1 METDTEKQTEQAEMP
16 EGVCAEAERNEDSGQ
31 EAELARLKELVAEL
45 GRENERL
52 GRTERARRQTQEFIL
67 KHPRA
72 GEMRRELEA
81 AVLAAEP
88 ERAEAEMERQY
99 ARMLEQSCKTPE
111 ELLKDGEFIKR
122 CVLEERIRS
131 AVIAEYLE
139 EMRRMSAPRILAGGY
154 APVREANRARSLQDA
169 GEMTRGLCAKAGA
182 AR

>member
-1 METDTEKQTEQAEMP
+1 METDTEKQTEKADMT
-16 EGVCAEAERNEDSGQ
+16 EGVGAEENGGQ

-72 GEMRRELEA
+72 GEMRRELEE

-111 ELLKDGEFIKR
+111 ELFKDGEFIKR

-139 EMRRMSAPRILAGGY
+139 EMRRMSVPRMLAGGY

-169 GEMTRGLCAKAGA
+169 GEMTRGLCGA

>member
-1 METDTEKQTEQAEMP
+1 M
-16 EGVCAEAERNEDSGQ
+16 
-31 EAELARLKELVAEL
+31 KELVAEL

-72 GEMRRELEA
+72 GEMRRELEE

-139 EMRRMSAPRILAGGY
+139 QMRRMSAPRILAGGY

-169 GEMTRGLCAKAGA
+169 GEMTRGLCGA

>member
-1 METDTEKQTEQAEMP
+1 METDTEKQTEKKEMP
-16 EGVCAEAERNEDSGQ
+16 EGVGAEENGGQ
-31 EAELARLKELVAEL
+31 ETELARLKELVAEL

-72 GEMRRELEA
+72 GEMRRELEE

-139 EMRRMSAPRILAGGY
+139 EMRRMSAPRMLAGGY

>member
-1 METDTEKQTEQAEMP
+1 METDTEKQTEKTEMP
-16 EGVCAEAERNEDSGQ
+16 EGVGAEENGGQ
-31 EAELARLKELVAEL
+31 ETELARLKELVAEL

-72 GEMRRELEA
+72 GEMRRELEE

>member
-1 METDTEKQTEQAEMP
+1 METDTEKQTEKADMT
-16 EGVCAEAERNEDSGQ
+16 EGVGAEENGGQ
-31 EAELARLKELVAEL
+31 ETELARLKELVAEL

-72 GEMRRELEA
+72 GEMRRELEE